1 MVKNAAKNNYLYTF
15 LSQLDVS
22 KIKTLLENI
31 ESQGSMVLPDVVAYA
46 LVMENLNLEMTN
58 DWKFLETCYKV
69 WSNDSLRQH
78 LTGFTAIKTSSIEK
92 AVIELV
98 ELLKTNKTSDD
109 YIFGK
114 DVSFNIFQAMA
125 QDLLEKKLGNKQ
137 NCFDF

>member
-15 LSQLDVS
+15 LCQLDVS
-22 KIKTLLENI
+22 TIKTLLENI

-46 LVMENLNLEMTN
+46 VVMENLNLEMLN

-78 LTGFTAIKTSSIEK
+78 LTGFEAIKTSSIEEFV
-92 AVIELV
+92 AEFV
-98 ELLKTNKTSDD
+98 EFIKTFKTGDD
-109 YIFGK
+109 IIFG
-114 DVSFNIFQAMA
+114 DGVSFAIFQAMA
-125 QDLLEKKLGNKQ
+125 QDLMEKKLGNKQ